1 VRRNFSGLKKRIV
14 NVMGQSVKVFTS
26 KHEETQML
34 RSKNA
39 PPLGGA
45 FLAVIA

>member
-1 VRRNFSGLKKRIV
+1 VISEALYYDTVFNNQSNFF
-14 NVMGQSVKVFTS
+14 KVFTS